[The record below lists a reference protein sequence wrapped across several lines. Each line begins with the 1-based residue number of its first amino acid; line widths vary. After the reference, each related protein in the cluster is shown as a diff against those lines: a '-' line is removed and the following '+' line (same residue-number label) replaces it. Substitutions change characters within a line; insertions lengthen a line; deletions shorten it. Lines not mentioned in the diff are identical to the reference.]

1 MDGKTRC
8 RPGRGRLAWKADEDE
23 RDLLLSHGLTPLEK
37 KRRKK

>member
-23 RDLLLSHGLTPLEK
+23 RDLLSHGLTPLEK

>member
-1 MDGKTRC
+1 MQAREGETS
-8 RPGRGRLAWKADEDE
+8 LKADEDE